1 MKKTP
6 MPYPSTTRW
15 FMGTTGI
22 GGACGITWTL
32 LLTGTY
38 AQRYITKTHAH
49 PQSLYALAFL
59 LMFAQLWMLYR
70 WGRQTEA
77 RHRRAAKRVD
87 ELGMQGTPPWKQ

>member
-38 AQRYITKTHAH
+38 AQRYITKTHAIE
-49 PQSLYALAFL
+49 SLYALAFL

-70 WGRQTEA
+70 WGR
-77 RHRRAAKRVD
+77 RLKRDTAELQKEWD